1 MILTREQYS
10 VYKVNKSIKY
20 ERQTGSEIQEWK
32 IPNTVGIYHS
42 FFVCRS
48 PEQLKKR
55 IEDEDLEA
63 MKLAEEEKLDKIKI
77 DEETTGVTEH
87 KGSKWESSWKNFKE
101 QNPFVQS
108 RIIHIDLN
116 FLIML

>member
-1 MILTREQYS
+1 MF
-10 VYKVNKSIKY
+10 IKLINLSNMKDRLAAKFRN
-20 ERQTGSEIQEWK
+20 ERFLIQWEFT
-32 IPNTVGIYHS
+32 IV

-55 IEDEDLEA
+55 IGDEDLEA